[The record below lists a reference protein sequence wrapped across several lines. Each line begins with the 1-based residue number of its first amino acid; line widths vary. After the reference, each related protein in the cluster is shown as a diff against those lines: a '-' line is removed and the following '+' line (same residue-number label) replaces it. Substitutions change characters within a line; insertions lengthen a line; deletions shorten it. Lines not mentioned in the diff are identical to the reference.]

1 MTLLS
6 PVAPLAPAEKSRRRG
21 LSGAFIVFII
31 ILIGIGAST
40 AALLTLQHNMS
51 ATTTPNLTGTVVGH
65 IVFSSSKGTFDQVE
79 VDLQN
84 IPAPP
89 AGKTYY
95 AWLDN
100 VAGSEATAELHWQ
113 LCSDH
118 GVVHCLYP
126 GDSQH
131 SNLLDQN
138 DRFLITE
145 ENVGTSPN
153 IPYPTA
159 RLYYAQ
165 LSHNGLTTFEVK
177 VCPTGSVSNASN
189 PCR

>member
-1 MTLLS
+1 LI
-6 PVAPLAPAEKSRRRG
+6 AC
-21 LSGAFIVFII
+21 II
-31 ILIGIGAST
+31 ILLVGMGIGAAS
-40 AALLTLQHNMS
+40 LLTLPSQRG
-51 ATTTPNLTGTVVGH
+51 ATATPHPLGTAVGQ
-65 IVFSSSKGTFDQVE
+65 ITFASSHGTFDQVR

-100 VAGSEATAELHWQ
+100 IAGSEATAELHWQ

-131 SNLLDQN
+131 SNLLDRN

-177 VCPTGSVSNASN
+177 VCPPGTVSNASN